1 MLQPTG
7 VGLRCFWVNT
17 CANKLLGKEAVT
29 FVNFLGD
36 LAAHLGQMEKVISVY
51 PEKAPFTQGRHCM
64 AHAGL

>member
-1 MLQPTG
+1 MLHPAG
-7 VGLRCFWVNT
+7 VGLRCFRVNT

-36 LAAHLGQMEKVISVY
+36 LAAHLGQMKKVIFVHT
-51 PEKAPFTQGRHCM
+51 EKATIPQNRHCM